1 MQMELKTG
9 RKDWEFTTSALLALV
24 FAVLL
29 LIAFIFLPWV
39 GEKLTL
45 NAARIISDNL
55 YGAAGAIAAPFL
67 WLIPLITL
75 AAVVVGLWGALAA
88 EYDRIA
94 SALATA
100 LGLAGLAYFVLSANW
115 SALKDQELGPGWGY
129 WLALV
134 ACIGLV
140 VQFII
145 AHPALRLHSG
155 QALRQ
160 RLQSRADPQADPSRK
175 GRTLPAGAWPYIFLA
190 LPLTLYFVWIIA
202 PTLYTIYLS
211 LTNWDSISA
220 PKFIGFHNYIYLFT
234 KDRNFTES
242 LINNLRWLIVFIT
255 VPTTAGLAMALIF
268 NTEMRGGRWYKV
280 SFYAPL
286 VLSLPVIGL
295 IWAWVYNPRL
305 GLLNQFLT
313 IVGVENTPGWLGD
326 RQLAI
331 WCVIAAAVWRQVGYV
346 MVLYLA
352 GLKNLDPTLLDA
364 ALVDGANRTNLFRYV
379 VLPLLAPVTTIIIV
393 ISIIDSLR
401 AFDLVAIMTRGGQS
415 TQVLANFMYIEA
427 FNNYRMGYGA
437 AIAVILFLISLVFI
451 GFYLSRVVKEELEY

>member
-1 MQMELKTG
+1 MAVQTG
-9 RKDWEFTTSALLALV
+9 FQPASRSQPEGWEYTASTLIGLGC
-24 FAVLL
+24 AVLL
-29 LIAFIFLPWV
+29 MVAVIFLAWV
-39 GEKLTL
+39 QGNTTL
-45 NAARIISDNL
+45 NAARIVSDNL
-55 YGAAGAIAAPFL
+55 YGAAGALASP
-67 WLIPLITL
+67 WLGLLPVLTFF
-75 AAVVVGLWGALAA
+75 AVVLGLLGALKP
-88 EYDRIA
+88 EHDRLA
-94 SALATA
+94 SWGMLAIGIIGLVYFATTRGLPVRGDA
-100 LGLAGLAYFVLSANW
+100 SLRPGLGYWLSLLACLGLAL
-115 SALKDQELGPGWGY
+115 
-129 WLALV
+129 
-134 ACIGLV
+134 
-140 VQFII
+140 QFPL
-145 AHPALRLHSG
+145 AHPSVRGLW
-155 QALRQ
+155 Q
-160 RLQSRADPQADPSRK
+160 RKSERWGRSLPQW
-175 GRTLPAGAWPYIFLA
+175 AWPVVFLA
-190 LPLTLYFVWIIA
+190 PPLILYFIWIIA

-220 PKFIGFHNYIYLFT
+220 PDWVGLRNYIYLFS

-242 LINNLRWLIVFIT
+242 LLNNLRWLIVFIT

-305 GLLNQFLT
+305 GLINQFLT
-313 IVGVENTPGWLGD
+313 AVGVDDPPGWLGD
-326 RQLAI
+326 RNLAI
-331 WCVIAAAVWRQVGYV
+331 WCVIMSAVWRQVGYV

-364 ALVDGANRTNLFRYV
+364 ALVDGASRWNLFRFV
-379 VLPLLAPVTTIIIV
+379 VFPLLAPVTTIIIV

-451 GFYLSRVVKEELEY
+451 GFYLSRVVKEEMEY